1 VVYTFNPSP
10 GEAEVG
16 RTLSSRPA
24 SSTELVPGWPGLH
37 TETMSQEEE
46 EEEAAVS
53 VVSKV

>member
-1 VVYTFNPSP
+1 M
-10 GEAEVG
+10 
-16 RTLSSRPA
+16 SSRPA